1 MGDFIKPTQ
10 QRQKYTQVDPMVNVK
25 PQQQYVEDVLRGQ
38 MGQGGAGVF
47 NPYAPPN
54 PWQTQSLEQLGQM
67 QQAATPAFGTG
78 LETTERTVGG
88 GYLDPMQQAGF
99 SNVAQGQRS
108 MADQLFG
115 QMMAN
120 PRAAIEPRYASIP
133 SLAQRGR
140 AGERMRTMTEADIA
154 QAGLKQYGD
163 ERGLQQAAMLRG
175 AQFAPTM
182 AGRVFQGGEALR
194 AGEQAASTAQLMA
207 QMRARGYDQQAIN
220 TLIQYLDAASGKTL
234 MPVTG
239 PSPYSM
245 AGNTV
250 IGAAK
255 LYAGCWIAA
264 ELYGEGSLEYHLA
277 RYWIFGVWQ
286 GPLARWVQRQYRR
299 HGEALARVIRR
310 EPWLRRL
317 VRPVFDRAVANG
329 AVAIRREV

>member
-10 QRQKYTQVDPMVNVK
+10 QRAKYTQVDPMVNVK
-25 PQQQYVEDVLRGQ
+25 PQKQYVEDVLRGQ

-88 GYLDPMQQAGF
+88 GDLDPMQQTGF

-120 PRAAIEPRYASIP
+120 PRAAIDPRYASIP

-163 ERGLQQAAMLRG
+163 ERGLQQAA
-175 AQFAPTM
+175 
-182 AGRVFQGGEALR
+182 
-194 AGEQAASTAQLMA
+194 
-207 QMRARGYDQQAIN
+207 
-220 TLIQYLDAASGKTL
+220 
-234 MPVTG
+234 
-239 PSPYSM
+239 
-245 AGNTV
+245 
-250 IGAAK
+250 
-255 LYAGCWIAA
+255 
-264 ELYGEGSLEYHLA
+264 
-277 RYWIFGVWQ
+277 
-286 GPLARWVQRQYRR
+286 
-299 HGEALARVIRR
+299 
-310 EPWLRRL
+310 
-317 VRPVFDRAVANG
+317 
-329 AVAIRREV
+329 